1 MAKFRRFRRTRCR
14 STEIRST
21 RQRLG
26 LHIRRSDTSKRATFE
41 FLGREESNTMSRFL
55 TQALATGITFGALLL
70 ALPNTPLAA
79 ADDASAFRQADHSLT
94 EALTNG
100 DKKAV
105 AGLLDERF
113 QWVEANG
120 RIHTKAQILDDLAQ
134 FAADNEGALDV
145 RTVEFLG
152 QVERVLGLHH
162 NQRFAHLWVRNPA
175 GWQAFV
181 FLNIPIPAER
191 PDYSAPPSAPTEADK
206 VCDNPCKTLPY
217 KPENAVEEGALD
229 TWFRL
234 KNDEWHPNPED
245 WAAHADENHETL
257 TPRTDIPKLQH
268 VEELAEER
276 KLYGENGGSGGSAVL
291 SMRMFDFGNVVI
303 MQAFQGRNPT
313 AKPTSWNLRVFLNR
327 GDGWK
332 IALSAQTNIS

>member
-1 MAKFRRFRRTRCR
+1 MKP
-14 STEIRST
+14 
-21 RQRLG
+21 
-26 LHIRRSDTSKRATFE
+26 
-41 FLGREESNTMSRFL
+41 FL
-55 TQALATGITFGALLL
+55 THALAASLAFTLGLL
-70 ALPNTPLAA
+70 ALSSGPLAA
-79 ADDASAFRQADHSLT
+79 ADDSGAFRQADRTLT
-94 EALTNG
+94 DALAKG
-100 DKKAV
+100 DKTAV
-105 AGLLDERF
+105 AALLDDRF

-120 RIHTKAQILDDLAQ
+120 RMHTKTQVLDDLAQ

-145 RTVEFLG
+145 RTVDFLG
-152 QVERVLGLHH
+152 KVERVLGIHH
-162 NQRFAHLWVRNPA
+162 NQRFAHLWVKNPA

-181 FLNIPIPAER
+181 YLNIPIPAER
-191 PDYSAPPSAPTEADK
+191 PDYSAPPNPPTEADK
-206 VCDNPCKTLPY
+206 ICDNPCKTLPY
-217 KPENAVEEGALD
+217 KPESAAQQGAME

-257 TPRTDIPKLQH
+257 TPRTDKPKLQH

-276 KLYGENGGSGGSAVL
+276 KLYGENGGTGGSSVL

-303 MQAFQGRNPT
+303 MQAFQGRNPN

-332 IALSAQTNIS
+332 IALSAQTNIT

>member
-1 MAKFRRFRRTRCR
+1 MKRTLIRAIAVGLCVFPCWLALSGRRA
-14 STEIRST
+14 S
-21 RQRLG
+21 
-26 LHIRRSDTSKRATFE
+26 ATDEGAAFHQADKA
-41 FLGREESNTMSRFL
+41 L
-55 TQALATGITFGALLL
+55 TDALAKKDAEAAAALL
-70 ALPNTPLAA
+70 
-79 ADDASAFRQADHSLT
+79 DD
-94 EALTNG
+94 
-100 DKKAV
+100 
-105 AGLLDERF
+105 RF

-120 RIHTKAQILDDLAQ
+120 KIHTKAQVLEDLSD

-145 RTVEFLG
+145 RTVDFLG
-152 QVERVLGLHH
+152 QVERVLGIHH
-162 NQRFAHLWVRNPA
+162 NQRFAHLWVKNPS

-191 PDYSAPPSAPTEADK
+191 PDFTAPPNPPTEADK
-206 VCDNPCKTLPY
+206 NCDNPCKTLPF
-217 KPENAVEEGALD
+217 KPENAAEEGAMA

-245 WAAHADENHETL
+245 WAAHADDAHETL
-257 TPRTDIPKLQH
+257 APRTDIPKLQH

-276 KLYGENGGSGGSAVL
+276 KLYGENAGSGGSSVL
-291 SMRMFDFGNVVI
+291 SMRMFEFGNVVI
-303 MQAFQGRNPT
+303 MEAFQGRNPS

>member
-1 MAKFRRFRRTRCR
+1 MNLD
-14 STEIRST
+14 I
-21 RQRLG
+21 
-26 LHIRRSDTSKRATFE
+26 
-41 FLGREESNTMSRFL
+41 EESNTIRRFF
-55 TQALATGITFGALLL
+55 TRAFAAGILLGAVLI
-70 ALPNTPLAA
+70 ALPRGPLAA
-79 ADDASAFRQADHSLT
+79 ADDTPTFRQADHILA
-94 EALTNG
+94 EALANG

-120 RIHTKAQILDDLAQ
+120 RIHTKAQVLDDLGQ

-145 RTVEFLG
+145 RTVDLLG
-152 QVERVLGLHH
+152 HVERVLGIHH
-162 NQRFAHLWVRNPA
+162 NQRFAHIWVKNPA

-181 FLNIPIPAER
+181 YLNIPIPAER
-191 PDYSAPPSAPTEADK
+191 PENMAPPNPPTEADK
-206 VCDNPCKTLPY
+206 VCENPCKTLPY
-217 KPENAVEEGALD
+217 KPENAPQEGAMAA
-229 TWFRL
+229 WFRL

-245 WAAHADENHETL
+245 WAAHADVFHETL

-276 KLYGENGGSGGSAVL
+276 KLYGENGGSGGSSVL

-303 MQAFQGRNPT
+303 MEAFQGRNPS
-313 AKPTSWNLRVFLNR
+313 AKPTSWNLRLFLDR

-332 IALSAQTNIS
+332 IVLSAQTNIL

>member
-1 MAKFRRFRRTRCR
+1 MKRFFTRT
-14 STEIRST
+14 
-21 RQRLG
+21 
-26 LHIRRSDTSKRATFE
+26 
-41 FLGREESNTMSRFL
+41 
-55 TQALATGITFGALLL
+55 LAASLLFGAVSFGISTLEVF
-70 ALPNTPLAA
+70 AA
-79 ADDASAFRQADHSLT
+79 EDAPAFRQADKNLAD
-94 EALTNG
+94 ALARG
-100 DKKAV
+100 DAKGV
-105 AGLLDERF
+105 AALLDDRF

-120 RIHTKAQILDDLAQ
+120 KIHTKAQVLEELAP

-145 RTVEFLG
+145 RTVDFLG
-152 QVERVLGLHH
+152 QVERVLGIHH
-162 NQRFAHLWVRNPA
+162 NQRFAHLWVKNPA

-191 PDYSAPPSAPTEADK
+191 PDYMAPPNPPAEADK

-217 KPENAVEEGALD
+217 KPENAAEEGAMD

-257 TPRTDIPKLQH
+257 TPRADIPKLQH

-291 SMRMFDFGNVVI
+291 SMHMFDFGSVVI
-303 MQAFQGRNPT
+303 MQAFQGRNPS

-332 IALSAQTNIS
+332 IALSAQTNIT

>member
-1 MAKFRRFRRTRCR
+1 MKHFFRCVVAA
-14 STEIRST
+14 
-21 RQRLG
+21 G
-26 LHIRRSDTSKRATFE
+26 LVFAAGSIA
-41 FLGREESNTMSRFL
+41 
-55 TQALATGITFGALLL
+55 I
-70 ALPNTPLAA
+70 PNSPLRA
-79 ADDASAFRQADHSLT
+79 ADDAPTFRQADKSLN
-94 EALTNG
+94 EALASG
-100 DKKAV
+100 DRKTV
-105 AGLLDERF
+105 AALLDDRF

-120 RIHTKAQILDDLAQ
+120 RIHTKAQVLDDLAQ
-134 FAADNEGALDV
+134 FSADNEGALDV

-152 QVERVLGLHH
+152 QVERVLGIHR
-162 NQRFAHLWVRNPA
+162 NQRFAHLWVKNPA

-181 FLNIPIPAER
+181 YLNIPIPAER

-206 VCDNPCKTLPY
+206 LCDNPCKTLPY

-234 KNDEWHPNPED
+234 KKDEWHPNPED
-245 WAAHADENHETL
+245 WAAHADDNHETL

-276 KLYGENGGSGGSAVL
+276 KLYGESGGSGGSAVL

-303 MQAFQGRNPT
+303 MQAFQGRNPS

-332 IALSAQTNIS
+332 IALSAQTNIT

>member
-1 MAKFRRFRRTRCR
+1 MKRYFTR
-14 STEIRST
+14 
-21 RQRLG
+21 
-26 LHIRRSDTSKRATFE
+26 
-41 FLGREESNTMSRFL
+41 
-55 TQALATGITFGALLL
+55 ALAASMLFGAMSL
-70 ALPNTPLAA
+70 ALSSPRLSA
-79 ADDASAFRQADHSLT
+79 ADDAPTFRQADKNLAD
-94 EALTNG
+94 ALAKG
-100 DKKAV
+100 DAKAV
-105 AGLLDERF
+105 AALLDDRF

-120 RIHTKAQILDDLAQ
+120 RIHTKAQVLEDLAQ

-145 RTVEFLG
+145 RTVDFLG
-152 QVERVLGLHH
+152 QVERVLGIHH
-162 NQRFAHLWVRNPA
+162 NQRFAHLWVKNPA

-181 FLNIPIPAER
+181 YLNIPIPTER
-191 PDYSAPPSAPTEADK
+191 PDYMAPPSPPMEADK
-206 VCDNPCKTLPY
+206 ICDNPCKTLPY
-217 KPENAVEEGALD
+217 KPENPVEEGAME

-245 WAAHADENHETL
+245 WAAHADDNHETL

-268 VEELAEER
+268 VEELAEQR

-303 MQAFQGRNPT
+303 MQAFQGRNPS

-332 IALSAQTNIS
+332 IALSAQTNIT